1 MSIFWPFLSDF
12 VHFFQK
18 KIFRKNAILDHIRPF
33 STEIYR
39 FSPFYGS
46 WRARK
51 LCIYLLETV
60 AFLNPQSTMIFWSI
74 WHFVLVQFRSCAIRS
89 FVTISFFSISSL
101 RQIVLSRTKLQERNC
116 KKERTNLHKT
126 STKFKMLLHY
136 LYPVI
141 MLVKSIN
148 FSFRQLCHQ

>member
-1 MSIFWPFLSDF
+1 MLKNKNIKNGEQKSGKRLNKLTCTVIPWFSECHLSGFTAIRTFHSGNQFNKCVF
-12 VHFFQK
+12 VQG
-18 KIFRKNAILDHIRPF
+18 RR
-33 STEIYR
+33 R
-39 FSPFYGS
+39 
-46 WRARK
+46 
-51 LCIYLLETV
+51 
-60 AFLNPQSTMIFWSI
+60 QSI

-116 KKERTNLHKT
+116 KKERTNLYKT
-126 STKFKMLLHY
+126 STKFKMLHY

-148 FSFRQLCHQ
+148 FTFWQLCHQ